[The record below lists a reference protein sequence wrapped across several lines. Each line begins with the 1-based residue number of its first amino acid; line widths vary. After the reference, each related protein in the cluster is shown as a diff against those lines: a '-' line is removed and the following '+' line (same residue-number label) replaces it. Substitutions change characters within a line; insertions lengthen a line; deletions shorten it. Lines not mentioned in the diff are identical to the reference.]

1 MVICFFFTK
10 FAVERV
16 YQRINSVIMKQ
27 FFKYV
32 GATIVGIFA
41 SGIILGILGFI
52 SLLGMMMSSDTPKL
66 ANNSVMVMK
75 LNGEIADHVDEDI
88 LGQFTGDQLTQ
99 QGMDDILSAIQK
111 AKNEDKIKGIYL
123 EAGTL
128 QTDYATLKEIRN
140 ALLDFRKSGKWI
152 IAYGDAM
159 TQGGYYLAS
168 VANKVYINPEGSI
181 DWHGIASQPQ
191 FLKDLYAKFGVKFTV
206 VKVGKYKSATEQYT
220 EDKMSDSNR
229 EQVSRYING
238 LWQQVVADV
247 AGSRNISKEELNK
260 YADGM
265 MVFEDTK
272 DLKAHKLVD
281 GFCYYDEIKDI
292 VKKQLGIEGKSIR
305 QASINEVNA
314 AVADKMEG
322 DAIAVYYC
330 QGNIVRMA
338 SSSMLGY
345 DNEIVSKK
353 VIDDL
358 NALADDDHIG
368 AVVLRINSG
377 GGDAYASEQ
386 IWRAVSQLNK
396 KKPVVVS
403 MGGMAASGAYY
414 MSMGAR
420 YVMAQPST
428 LTGSIG
434 IFGALPDMSGL
445 LTQKLGIKYDEVK
458 TNKNSAY
465 SNAGLARPWSTEELG
480 YLQGYVNRGYALF
493 RKRVADGRKMNVA
506 DVEKIA
512 QGRVWLGSD
521 AKNIKLVDG
530 LGGLDDAVAK
540 AAQLAKIGDYH
551 TESYP
556 LGGSWMDKIL
566 DKVSGSHGTYLD
578 EQLRLMLGE
587 YYEPFKWLRHVE
599 EREPVQASLPFILN
613 IK

>member
-1 MVICFFFTK
+1 M
-10 FAVERV
+10 
-16 YQRINSVIMKQ
+16 
-27 FFKYV
+27 
-32 GATIVGIFA
+32 
-41 SGIILGILGFI
+41 
-52 SLLGMMMSSDTPKL
+52 
-66 ANNSVMVMK
+66 
-75 LNGEIADHVDEDI
+75 
-88 LGQFTGDQLTQ
+88 
-99 QGMDDILSAIQK
+99 
-111 AKNEDKIKGIYL
+111 
-123 EAGTL
+123 
-128 QTDYATLKEIRN
+128 
-140 ALLDFRKSGKWI
+140 
-152 IAYGDAM
+152 
-159 TQGGYYLAS
+159 
-168 VANKVYINPEGSI
+168 
-181 DWHGIASQPQ
+181 
-191 FLKDLYAKFGVKFTV
+191 KFTV

-247 AGSRNISKEELNK
+247 AGSRNINKEELNQ

-272 DLKAHKLVD
+272 SLKARKLVD
-281 GFCYYDEIKDI
+281 GFCYYDEIKSI
-292 VKKQLGIEGKSIR
+292 VKKQLGVDEDKSIH
-305 QASINEVNA
+305 QASISEVNA
-314 AVADKMEG
+314 AVADKVSG

-338 SSSMLGY
+338 SSSMWGY

-358 NALADDDHIG
+358 TALGDDNRIG

-420 YVMAQPST
+420 YIMAQPST

-465 SNAGLARPWSTEELG
+465 TSAGMARPWSAEELG

-493 RKRVADGRKMNVA
+493 RKRVADGRKMSVA

-521 AKNIKLVDG
+521 AKGIKLVDG
-530 LGGLDDAVAK
+530 LGGLDDAVEK
-540 AAQLAKIGDYH
+540 AAQLAKMGNYH
-551 TESYP
+551 TESFP
-556 LGGSWMDKIL
+556 LGGSWMDKL
-566 DKVSGSHGTYLD
+566 LSKVSGGQGTYLD
-578 EQLRLMLGE
+578 EQLRLTLGE